1 MAAQPQDVTEEL
13 STYDVTRHGIV
24 EDKIPDPGDHLY
36 DILKHDRGPLAAPP
50 KANFKAYD
58 MVHVKEQPENTSIPQ
73 DIPPYDLAYPNLKT
87 DGNSQQQ
94 PVSNP
99 VYSLGGLS
107 NNPMYGTSA
116 DVEEVKQS
124 LEISEQ
130 THNDTSMRV
139 NGQENN
145 EIESS
150 DEVPPPIP
158 PQNF

>member
-1 MAAQPQDVTEEL
+1 M
-13 STYDVTRHGIV
+13 
-24 EDKIPDPGDHLY
+24 EDTVPNPGDHLY
-36 DILKHDRGPLAAPP
+36 DVLKHDRGPLAAPA
-50 KANFKAYD
+50 KANLTAYNI
-58 MVHVKEQPENTSIPQ
+58 VHVKELPENVSIPQ

-87 DGNSQQQ
+87 DSNNQQ

-116 DVEEVKQS
+116 DVGEVRQS

-130 THNDTSMRV
+130 TRSNSSMRV
-139 NGQENN
+139 NGQEENS
-145 EIESS
+145 EIENS
-150 DEVPPPIP
+150 DEIPPPIP

>member
-1 MAAQPQDVTEEL
+1 M
-13 STYDVTRHGIV
+13 
-24 EDKIPDPGDHLY
+24 EDTIPDPGDHLY
-36 DILKHDRGPLAAPP
+36 DILKHDMGPLAAPAE
-50 KANFKAYD
+50 ANFKAYSI
-58 MVHVKEQPENTSIPQ
+58 VHVKEQPKNTSIPQ
-73 DIPPYDLAYPNLKT
+73 DIPPYDLAYPKLKT
-87 DGNSQQQ
+87 DGNGQQ

-116 DVEEVKQS
+116 DVEEVRQS

-130 THNDTSMRV
+130 TYDNTSTRV
-139 NGQENN
+139 NGQQENN
-145 EIESS
+145 EIENS